1 MEIGLIGINKSNQE
15 EHFKSIYQ
23 SLDKNL
29 NGIFSHSEEILPI
42 CSSFRIKLY
51 QSATDLFENTDA
63 VYFAGSLKP
72 NKDFAINA
80 LKNSCHLFI
89 EDISEISVEEIKKL
103 FKVASEANVTIQLKL
118 TKSFSQ
124 EYLQA
129 SDYLSNP
136 KLIDFNTNFSKRL
149 RHEDYFSE
157 ILNNLYIA
165 NKEIQSGVKKIS
177 SLILPFDKNHLSLVH
192 IRVDFDNGAIVN
204 MKFNNISNEDESIMI
219 FHNKENAADI
229 NFSKHFTTI
238 YMIENGQ
245 VIREELN
252 ISDEAALDSE
262 IKNFIYT
269 CKNTKGQNISE
280 SPEELKTIQATHEI
294 IERIKKSMRPN

>member
-1 MEIGLIGINKSNQE
+1 MKIGLIGINKSNQE
-15 EHFKSIYQ
+15 EHFRSIQQ

-29 NGIFSHSEEILPI
+29 NGIFSPSEEILPI
-42 CSSFRIKLY
+42 CSNFHIKLY
-51 QSATDLFENTDA
+51 QSTNELFENNDA
-63 VYFAGSLKP
+63 IYFAGSLKP
-72 NKDFAINA
+72 NMEFAINA

-89 EDISEISVEEIKKL
+89 EDISEITVQEIKKL
-103 FKVASEANVTIQLKL
+103 YKVASEASVTIQLKL

-136 KLIDFNTNFSKRL
+136 KLIDFNTNFSKRI

-165 NKEIQSGVKKIS
+165 NKKIQSGVKKIS
-177 SLILPFDKNHLSLVH
+177 SLVLPFDKNHLSLVH

-204 MKFNNISNEDESIMI
+204 MKFNNISNEDENIMI
-219 FHNKENAADI
+219 FHNKENTVDI

-238 YMIENGQ
+238 YKIENGQ

-252 ISDEAALDSE
+252 ISNDAALDSE
-262 IKNFIYT
+262 IKNFIFSY
-269 CKNTKGQNISE
+269 KNTKSQNISE
-280 SPEELKTIQATHEI
+280 SPKELKTIQATHEI
-294 IERIKKSMRPN
+294 IERIKQSTRPN

>member
-1 MEIGLIGINKSNQE
+1 MKIGLIGINKLNQE
-15 EHFKSIYQ
+15 EHFKSIHQ

-29 NGIFSHSEEILPI
+29 YGIFSPSEEVLPI
-42 CSSFRIKLY
+42 CSSYHIKLY
-51 QSATDLFENTDA
+51 QSTNELFENTDA
-63 VYFAGSLKP
+63 MYFAGSLKP
-72 NKDFAINA
+72 NIDFAINA

-89 EDISEISVEEIKKL
+89 EDISEITIQEIKQL
-103 FKVASEANVTIQLKL
+103 YKVASEAGVTIQLKL

-136 KLIDFNTNFSKRL
+136 KLIDINTNFSKRL
-149 RHEDYFSE
+149 RHDDYFYE

-177 SLILPFDKNHLSLVH
+177 SLVLPIDKNHLSLVH

-204 MKFNNISNEDESIMI
+204 MKFNNISNEDENIMI
-219 FHNKENAADI
+219 FHNKENAVDI

-238 YMIENGQ
+238 YKLEDGQ
-245 VIREELN
+245 VTREELT
-252 ISDEAALDSE
+252 ISNETALNSE
-262 IKNFIYT
+262 IKNFIYIYQ
-269 CKNTKGQNISE
+269 NTKSQNISD

-294 IERIKKSMRPN
+294 IERIKQSTRPI